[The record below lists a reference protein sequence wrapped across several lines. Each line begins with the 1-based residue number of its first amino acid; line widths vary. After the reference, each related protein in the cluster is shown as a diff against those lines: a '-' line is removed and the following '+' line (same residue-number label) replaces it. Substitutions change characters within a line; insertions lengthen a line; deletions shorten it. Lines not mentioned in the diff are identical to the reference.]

1 MHRVSLPATF
11 KAELR
16 ERRNGRDRIFD
27 RLDLQSTAM
36 LVIDMQNAFVA
47 PGSPREVPV
56 ARGIV
61 SNINLLAARMRKCDA
76 PVIWV
81 RTTFTGEGRASWPGY
96 FDHFAPGTEG
106 AALRASLYQGADG
119 HAFWHE
125 LDIDDVDLIV
135 DKDRFS
141 AFIQGASALELA
153 LLDRDIDTLV
163 ITGTLT
169 DVCCESTA
177 RDAMMLDFKCIMVE
191 DANAAQSDEDHL
203 AGLRTVARV
212 FADVMTSKELLEL
225 IEAGSSDS
233 LD

>member
-1 MHRVSLPATF
+1 MHRVSLPAEF

-16 ERRNGRDRIFD
+16 ERRNGRHRIFD
-27 RLDLQSTAM
+27 CVNLQKTAM
-36 LVIDMQNAFVA
+36 LVIDMQNVFVA
-47 PGSPREVPV
+47 PGSLREVSF

-61 SNINLLAARMRKCDA
+61 SNINHLAARMREHNA

-81 RTTFTGEGRASWPGY
+81 RTTFTEEGRASWPTY
-96 FDHFAPGTEG
+96 FDYFAPGND
-106 AALRASLYQGADG
+106 AAELRASLYQGADG

-125 LDIDDVDLIV
+125 LDVYDDDLII

-141 AFIQGASALELA
+141 AFIQGASALEVTLR
-153 LLDRDIDTLV
+153 DRGVDTLV

-169 DVCCESTA
+169 NVCCESTA
-177 RDAMMLDFKCIMVE
+177 RDAMMRDFKCIMVE
-191 DANAAQSDEDHL
+191 DANAARSDEDHL

-212 FADVMTSKELLEL
+212 FADVMTSDELLEL

>member
-1 MHRVSLPATF
+1 MHRVSLPAEF

-16 ERRNGRDRIFD
+16 ERRNGRDRIFG
-27 RLDLQSTAM
+27 RLNLQKTAM

-47 PGSPREVPV
+47 PGSPLEVPF

-61 SNINLLAARMRKCDA
+61 ANINYLAARMRNYDA

-81 RTTFTGEGRASWPGY
+81 RTTFAAEGRASWPIY
-96 FDHFAPGTEG
+96 FDHFAPGTDAE
-106 AALRASLYQGADG
+106 ALRASLYRGADG
-119 HAFWHE
+119 HAFWRE
-125 LDIDDVDLIV
+125 LDVDDHDLVV

-141 AFIQGASALELA
+141 AFIQGASALEVTLR
-153 LLDRDIDTLV
+153 DRGVDTLV

-169 DVCCESTA
+169 NVCCESTA

-203 AGLRTVARV
+203 AGLRTAARV
-212 FADVMTSKELLEL
+212 FADVMTCNELLEL
-225 IEAGSSDS
+225 IEAGPSDS
-233 LD
+233 AV